1 MDYAS
6 IYRRLMQ
13 RAFVRGLS
21 GYAERH
27 HVQPKCL
34 GGTNDADNIVRLT
47 PEEHY
52 VAHQLLVKMHPGN
65 IKLLR
70 AAVMMTSGTR
80 NHQRG
85 NKLYG
90 WLRRQFAARM
100 SVELTGSKRGHHSVE
115 TKAKQSAASKG
126 RKKSDAHRAALAV
139 AKLGKKRGPQSETHR
154 RNLSDSLRNS
164 TSLKASI
171 RAFSGSPEY
180 RAKQSAITTAI
191 WARRRAEEASRPIV
205 N

>member
-1 MDYAS
+1 MDYVA
-6 IYRRLMQ
+6 IYHRLME
-13 RAFVRGLS
+13 RARARSLS
-21 GYAERH
+21 GYVERH
-27 HVQPKCL
+27 HIRPKCL
-34 GGTNDADNIVRLT
+34 GGSDHVSNMVRLT

-52 VAHQLLVKMHPGN
+52 VAHQLLVKMCPTN
-65 IKLLR
+65 MKLLR
-70 AAVMMTSGTR
+70 AAVMMTSSTR
-80 NHQRG
+80 RHQRG

-100 SVELTGSKRGHHSVE
+100 SEELTGSKRGPHSAE
-115 TKAKQSAASKG
+115 TKAKMSAASKG
-126 RKKSDAHRAALAV
+126 RKKSEAHCAAMTAS
-139 AKLGKKRGPQSETHR
+139 KTGKKRGPHSEIHK

-164 TSLKASI
+164 ASLKTSI

-191 WARRRAEEASRPIV
+191 WARRRAEEASRTIV